1 MQTNQ
6 YIEVFLEESREH
18 LQAIN
23 DHLLNFEKSP
33 EDKSIV
39 NEMFR
44 SAHTLKGM
52 AATMGFESISD
63 LTHEMENVFDKLREG
78 KIEVI
83 NNLEVI
89 DILLEAVES
98 IEEMVDR
105 ISLGEDGKKDVSQ
118 LITRL
123 EQIGVQSSNES
134 KSSVEPFHAEGHS
147 ATMELDEYQSTIVS
161 LSSEQG
167 YSAYHVTIKLSET
180 CVLKSARVYMVFDAL
195 EDMGEVI
202 KSMPPVEDLEEERF
216 EWDFSVAYVSKESK
230 EVIEER
236 LLKVSEVETVQITAL
251 TTESQK
257 HETEHGPK
265 DNVAKTNAPA
275 TRNPTA
281 FSNTIRVNSDRVD
294 RLMNLFE
301 ELVIDR
307 GRLEDVSLRIN
318 DNELTETVENISRI
332 SREMQS
338 MLLTIRMVPIEHVF
352 NRFPRMVR
360 GMAKELDKKIALDM
374 IGADTE
380 IDRSVVDVIVD
391 PLVHLIRNSIDHGIE
406 TPDVR
411 RKEGKQPEGK
421 IILQAYQIGNHV
433 CIEIKDDGAGINRE
447 KVVKKALEKELLDE
461 QQVANMSEE
470 EINSI
475 IFMPGFSTA
484 EQVSDLS
491 GRGVGLDVVKTKIQ
505 SLRGSIT
512 VESKVGEGSKF
523 SIQLPLTLSILSTLL
538 VKVDK
543 EIYAI
548 PLASVSETILLKEE
562 GVMNAHGRKVI
573 DYRGKVIPLVFLKE
587 VFKQSKR
594 KKVPTQ
600 SEYAIVVIQDG
611 DKMLG
616 LVVDT
621 FLGQREVV
629 LKSLGDYLKNIFAIS
644 GATILGNGKV
654 ALIID
659 PNALLQQ

>member
-1 MQTNQ
+1 MVVLQTNQ

-23 DHLLNFEKSP
+23 DHLLNFEKNP

-52 AATMGFESISD
+52 AATMGFESISN
-63 LTHEMENVFDKLREG
+63 LTHKMENVFDQLREG
-78 KIEVI
+78 EIEIIDDV
-83 NNLEVI
+83 EVI
-89 DILLEAVES
+89 DLLLEVTEV
-98 IEEMVDR
+98 IEEMVDQ
-105 ISLGEDGKKDVSQ
+105 ISRGEDGKKDVSH

-123 EQIGVQSSNES
+123 EQISEIRANQPKKTIGD
-134 KSSVEPFHAEGHS
+134 GH
-147 ATMELDEYQSTIVS
+147 TTVMDLDEYQSTIVS

-167 YSAYHVTIKLSET
+167 YRAYHVTVKLSET
-180 CVLKSARVYMVFDAL
+180 CVLKFARVYMVFDAL

-202 KSMPPVEDLEEERF
+202 KSIPPVEDLEEERF
-216 EWDFSVAYVSKESK
+216 EWDFSVAYISKEQD

-236 LLKVSEVETVQITAL
+236 LLKVAEVETVQITAL
-251 TTESQK
+251 TVENAKNTIKPEQK
-257 HETEHGPK
+257 GK
-265 DNVAKTNAPA
+265 ADVSA
-275 TRNPTA
+275 TRKSNA
-281 FSNTIRVNSDRVD
+281 FSNTLRVNSERVD

-318 DNELTETVENISRI
+318 DNELMETVENISRI

-360 GMAKELDKKIALDM
+360 GMAKELNKQIALEM
-374 IGADTE
+374 NGIDTE
-380 IDRSVVDVIVD
+380 IDRSVIDVIVD

-411 RKEGKQPEGK
+411 KKHGKQPEGK
-421 IILQAYQIGNHV
+421 IILQAYQIGNNI

-447 KVVKKALEKELLDE
+447 KVVKKAIEKELLNKE
-461 QQVANMSEE
+461 QVAAMSEE

-484 EQVSDLS
+484 DQVSDLS

-512 VESKVGEGSKF
+512 VESKIGEGSTF

-538 VKVDK
+538 VQVDQ

-548 PLASVSETILLKEE
+548 PLASVSETILLKAEQM
-562 GVMNAHGRKVI
+562 MNAHGKKVI
-573 DYRGKVIPLVFLKE
+573 DYRGKVIPLVFLKD
-587 VFKQSKR
+587 VYKQSQQKN
-594 KKVPTQ
+594 KVTQ
-600 SEYAIVVIQDG
+600 NEYAIVVIQDG
-611 DKMLG
+611 EKMLG

-654 ALIID
+654 ALIVD
-659 PNALLQQ
+659 PNALLH